1 MEHWQILSFILEK
14 INLVLYVNIVMSHLT
29 YLAKQQKKTNN
40 NNNRILITN
49 KK

>member
-29 YLAKQQKKTNN
+29 YLAKQQKKKQQQQQQN
-40 NNNRILITN
+40 IDY
-49 KK
+49 K